1 MFGIDDSIAGL
12 SDGTKVLVVLAIA
25 VLLGLRHAADPDHLA
40 AVTTLVANGRDRS
53 RKAAARLGIA
63 WGLGHATTLFAFG
76 LPIVLFKAY
85 LPEGVQKGVE
95 AAVGLVIVVLAVW
108 LLARWRR
115 GAFRHAHVRTRAHEG
130 ARDGRQF
137 HLHKTGEAHHHAH
150 RSATARSPLQ
160 AYGIGLVHGMGG
172 SAGVGVL
179 LLASIHNRLVA
190 VLALLLFA
198 AFTAA
203 AMAAL
208 TTGVGSALSTNRVRR
223 SFDRLVPAL
232 GATSLAFGIWYGL
245 GALDVAP
252 TFF

>member
-1 MFGIDDSIAGL
+1 MFGIDSSIAGL
-12 SDGTKVLVVLAIA
+12 SDGTKVMVVLALA

-53 RKAAARLGIA
+53 SRAAARLGIA

-85 LPEGVQKGVE
+85 LPEPVQKGAE
-95 AAVGLVIVVLAVW
+95 AAVGLVIVTLAVW

-115 GAFRHAHVRTRAHEG
+115 GAFRHAHVHTHATSG
-130 ARDGRQF
+130 ADSGRQF
-137 HLHKTGEAHHHAH
+137 HLHKAGESHQHAH

-160 AYGIGLVHGMGG
+160 AYGIGLVHGLGG

-179 LLASIHNRLVA
+179 LLATIHDHVVA
-190 VLALLLFA
+190 VSALLLFA
-198 AFTAA
+198 GFTAVS
-203 AMAAL
+203 MAAL
-208 TTGVGSALSTNRVRR
+208 TTGVGAALSTARVRR
-223 SFDRLVPAL
+223 SFDRLVPVL
-232 GATSLAFGIWYGL
+232 GATSFAFGVWYGL

-252 TFF
+252 YFF